1 MKNKTLL
8 QLMLIFAK
16 IGMILLILASV
27 VLSTV
32 LIISYFNPTLDIG
45 FQMGLFKYVPA
56 TEISGEYR
64 TAYASAAL
72 AVDSISVSYS
82 GFKPEPK
89 ILFLLVLSILFTSA
103 VILYI
108 LFQITKVLTSL
119 KQDLIFIRKN
129 ALRLRRIALAMIA
142 VWGISKL
149 ISMIFTLYFVG
160 KLVLENY
167 TFESYQWESNSL
179 TPALVSGIVL
189 WIIAEVFRYGTE
201 LKE

>member
-1 MKNKTLL
+1 
-8 QLMLIFAK
+8 
-16 IGMILLILASV
+16 
-27 VLSTV
+27 
-32 LIISYFNPTLDIG
+32 
-45 FQMGLFKYVPA
+45 
-56 TEISGEYR
+56 
-64 TAYASAAL
+64 
-72 AVDSISVSYS
+72 
-82 GFKPEPK
+82 
-89 ILFLLVLSILFTSA
+89 
-103 VILYI
+103 
-108 LFQITKVLTSL
+108 LTSL